1 MDYYGSMKLFLRHAC
16 AIAAATLLGSTWVY
30 AATPTEQTGKTPPRL
45 TSPSETQKFAE
56 LFYEVLL
63 GEFKASEGDPSTA
76 YALLLDAARKNT
88 DGALYKRATDIALKS
103 RSGDAALAAA
113 RAWRLDLPQDR
124 DANRYELQILL
135 ALGKIEETTEPLRRE
150 LDGAA
155 GVVPRNA
162 ILNALPAMYGRAPDK
177 KMAADIVERVLAR
190 ELADPDTVVSALTT
204 VGRLRLAAGN
214 LEAALDAARKAQ
226 EKDPKAEDPAVLA
239 LEILSQGALSAESL
253 VRKHLENAPQ
263 PEYHMA
269 YARVLA
275 QAQQYPQ
282 ALQQL
287 QIVTSSQPQAGA
299 AWLLQG
305 TLQIQAG
312 SLKEAETSLRT
323 FMSLE
328 PPVQPGEAQSR
339 STVQALMQLS
349 RLAEKRQD
357 YAEAQSWLDKVD
369 SPQDT
374 TEKTLRRASL
384 LAAQG
389 QLSQARTLLRELP
402 SDSAEDK
409 RAALMAEVQL
419 LRDAQQLQAAYD
431 LVGTAVAQSPQDG
444 DLLYEQA
451 MLADKLGK
459 TSDMERLLKSLIA
472 SHPDYHHAYN
482 ALGYSYAD
490 RGVQLEEARRLI
502 RKALEFAPNDPYI
515 NDSLAWVEFRS
526 GNSAEAL
533 RILELAFKAK
543 PDAEIAA
550 HMGEVLWAM
559 GDKERALSTWREGLK
574 IDGDNAT
581 LQSTLKRLQA
591 KP

>member
-1 MDYYGSMKLFLRHAC
+1 MKLFLRHAS
-16 AIAAATLLGSTWVY
+16 AIAAAALWGSTSVH
-30 AATPTEQTGKTPPRL
+30 AAPSTDQTVKPPSRL
-45 TSPSETQKFAE
+45 ASPSDTQKFAE

-63 GEFKASEGDPSTA
+63 GEFKAGEGDPNTA
-76 YALLLDAARKNT
+76 YALMLDAARKNT
-88 DGALYKRATDIALKS
+88 DGALYKRATDIALQS

-113 RAWRLDLPQDR
+113 RAWRQDLPQDR

-135 ALGKIEETTEPLRRE
+135 ALGKIEETAGPLRRE
-150 LDGAA
+150 LDGAT

-162 ILNALPAMYGRAPDK
+162 ILNALPTMYGRAPDK
-177 KMAADIVERVLAR
+177 KMAADVVERVLSKD
-190 ELADPDTVVSALTT
+190 LADPDTMVSALAT
-204 VGRLRLAAGN
+204 VGRLRLAAGH

-239 LEILSQGALSAESL
+239 LEILSQGAPSAESL
-253 VRKHLENAPQ
+253 VRKYLENTPP
-263 PEYHMA
+263 PEYRMA

-275 QAQQYPQ
+275 QTQHYPQ
-282 ALQQL
+282 ALHQL
-287 QIVTSSQPQAGA
+287 HLVTSSQPEASA

-312 SLKEAETSLRT
+312 LLKEAEASLRT
-323 FMSLE
+323 FITLE
-328 PPVQPGEAQSR
+328 PPPQPGEAQSR

-369 SPQDT
+369 SPQASS
-374 TEKTLRRASL
+374 EKILRRASL

-419 LRDAQQLQAAYD
+419 LRDAQQLQTAYD

-459 TSDMERLLKSLIA
+459 TSDMERLLKRLIA

-502 RKALEFAPNDPYI
+502 RKALEFAPDDPYI

-526 GNSAEAL
+526 GNSAESL
-533 RILELAFKAK
+533 RILEQAFKAK

-559 GDKERALSTWREGLK
+559 GDKERALATWREGLK

>member
-1 MDYYGSMKLFLRHAC
+1 MPSAHLAGGDFPIQNLP
-16 AIAAATLLGSTWVY
+16 LG
-30 AATPTEQTGKTPPRL
+30 A
-45 TSPSETQKFAE
+45 
-56 LFYEVLL
+56 
-63 GEFKASEGDPSTA
+63 
-76 YALLLDAARKNT
+76 
-88 DGALYKRATDIALKS
+88 
-103 RSGDAALAAA
+103 
-113 RAWRLDLPQDR
+113 
-124 DANRYELQILL
+124 
-135 ALGKIEETTEPLRRE
+135 
-150 LDGAA
+150 
-155 GVVPRNA
+155 
-162 ILNALPAMYGRAPDK
+162 
-177 KMAADIVERVLAR
+177 
-190 ELADPDTVVSALTT
+190 
-204 VGRLRLAAGN
+204 
-214 LEAALDAARKAQ
+214 
-226 EKDPKAEDPAVLA
+226 
-239 LEILSQGALSAESL
+239 
-253 VRKHLENAPQ
+253 
-263 PEYHMA
+263 
-269 YARVLA
+269 
-275 QAQQYPQ
+275 
-282 ALQQL
+282 
-287 QIVTSSQPQAGA
+287 
-299 AWLLQG
+299 
-305 TLQIQAG
+305 
-312 SLKEAETSLRT
+312 
-323 FMSLE
+323 
-328 PPVQPGEAQSR
+328 
-339 STVQALMQLS
+339 
-349 RLAEKRQD
+349 
-357 YAEAQSWLDKVD
+357 
-369 SPQDT
+369 
-374 TEKTLRRASL
+374 
-384 LAAQG
+384 
-389 QLSQARTLLRELP
+389 LLRELP

>member
-1 MDYYGSMKLFLRHAC
+1 MDYYDSMKLFLRHAS
-16 AIAAATLLGSTWVY
+16 ALAAAALLGSTWVHA
-30 AATPTEQTGKTPPRL
+30 AATTQQTAKV
-45 TSPSETQKFAE
+45 SPSQPSPSDTQKLAE

-113 RAWRLDLPQDR
+113 RAWRQDLPQDR

-135 ALGKIEETTEPLRRE
+135 ALGKIEETAEPLRRE
-150 LDGAA
+150 LDGAE

-162 ILNALPAMYGRAPDK
+162 TLNALPAMYGRAPDK
-177 KMAADIVERVLAR
+177 KVAADVVERVLSR

-204 VGRLRLAAGN
+204 VGRLQLAAGN
-214 LEAALDAARKAQ
+214 LELALDAARKGQ

-239 LEILSQGALSAESL
+239 LEILSQGAPLAESL
-253 VRKHLENAPQ
+253 VRKYLENDPQ
-263 PEYHMA
+263 PEYRMA
-269 YARVLA
+269 YAKVLA

-287 QIVTSSQPQAGA
+287 QILTSSLPQLGA

-305 TLQIQAG
+305 TLQMQAG
-312 SLKEAETSLRT
+312 ALKEAETSLST
-323 FMSLE
+323 FISLE
-328 PPVQPGEAQSR
+328 LPRQPGEAQSR

-374 TEKTLRRASL
+374 TEQTLRRASL

-389 QLSQARTLLRELP
+389 QLSQARMLLRELP
-402 SDSAEDK
+402 SDSPEDK

-419 LRDAQQLQAAYD
+419 LRDAKLLQDAYE
-431 LVGTAVAQSPQDG
+431 LLGTAVAQSPQDG

-459 TSDMERLLKSLIA
+459 TSDMERLLKKLIA

-490 RGVQLEEARRLI
+490 RGIQLEEARRLI
-502 RKALEFAPNDPYI
+502 RKALEFAPDDPYI
-515 NDSLAWVEFRS
+515 NDSLAWTEFRS
-526 GNSAEAL
+526 GNFAEAL
-533 RILELAFKAK
+533 RILEIAFKAK

-559 GDKERALSTWREGLK
+559 GDKKRALDTWREGLK
-574 IDGDNAT
+574 IDSDNAT
-581 LQSTLKRLQA
+581 LRDTLKRLHA

>member
-1 MDYYGSMKLFLRHAC
+1 MDYYGSMKQFLRHAG
-16 AIAAATLLGSTWVY
+16 AIAAAVLLGSSWAHA
-30 AATPTEQTGKTPPRL
+30 AATTQQTGKAPSSQS
-45 TSPSETQKFAE
+45 SPSNTQKFAE

-63 GEFKASEGDPSTA
+63 GEFKASDGDPSTA
-76 YALLLDAARKNT
+76 YALMLDAARKNT
-88 DGALYKRATDIALKS
+88 DGALYKRATDIALQS

-113 RAWRLDLPQDR
+113 RAWRQDLPQDR

-135 ALGKIEETTEPLRRE
+135 ALGKIEETADPLRRE
-150 LDGAA
+150 LDGAG

-162 ILNALPAMYGRAPDK
+162 TLNALPAMYGRAPDK
-177 KMAADIVERVLAR
+177 KMAADIVERVLSK
-190 ELADPDTVVSALTT
+190 ELADPDTVLSALTT

-214 LEAALDAARKAQ
+214 LEAALDAARKGQ

-239 LEILSQGALSAESL
+239 LETLSQGAPSAESL
-253 VRKHLENAPQ
+253 VRKYLENDPP
-263 PEYHMA
+263 PEYRMA

-287 QIVTSSQPQAGA
+287 QIVTSSQPQLAV

-305 TLQIQAG
+305 TLQMQAG
-312 SLKEAETSLRT
+312 ALKEAETSLRT
-323 FMSLE
+323 FISLE
-328 PPVQPGEAQSR
+328 PPRQPGEAQGR

-357 YAEAQSWLDKVD
+357 YAEAQSWLEKVD
-369 SPQDT
+369 SPQDA
-374 TEKTLRRASL
+374 TEQTLRRASL

-389 QLSQARTLLRELP
+389 QLSQARALLRELP
-402 SDSAEDK
+402 SDSPEDK

-419 LRDAQQLQAAYD
+419 LREAKQLQTAYE
-431 LVGTAVAQSPQDG
+431 LLGTAVAQSPQDG

-459 TSDMERLLKSLIA
+459 TSDMERLLKKLIA

-490 RGVQLEEARRLI
+490 RGIQLAEARRLI
-502 RKALEFAPNDPYI
+502 RKALEFAPDDPYI
-515 NDSLAWVEFRS
+515 NDSLAWAEFRS
-526 GNSAEAL
+526 GNFAEAL
-533 RILELAFKAK
+533 RILEIAFKAK

-559 GDKERALSTWREGLK
+559 GDKERALGTWREGLK
-574 IDGDNAT
+574 IDSDNAT
-581 LQSTLKRLQA
+581 LQDTLKRLQA

>member
-1 MDYYGSMKLFLRHAC
+1 MKLFLRHAS
-16 AIAAATLLGSTWVY
+16 AIAAAALWGSTSVH
-30 AATPTEQTGKTPPRL
+30 AAPSTDQTVKPPSRL
-45 TSPSETQKFAE
+45 ASPSDTQKFAE

-63 GEFKASEGDPSTA
+63 GEFKAGEGDPNTA
-76 YALLLDAARKNT
+76 YALMLDAARKNT
-88 DGALYKRATDIALKS
+88 DGALYKRATDIALQS

-113 RAWRLDLPQDR
+113 RAWRQDLPQDR

-135 ALGKIEETTEPLRRE
+135 ALGKIEETAGPLRRE
-150 LDGAA
+150 LDGAT

-162 ILNALPAMYGRAPDK
+162 ILNALPTMYGRAPDK
-177 KMAADIVERVLAR
+177 KMAADVVERVLSK
-190 ELADPDTVVSALTT
+190 ELADPDTMVSALAT
-204 VGRLRLAAGN
+204 VGRLRLAAGH

-239 LEILSQGALSAESL
+239 LEILSQGAPSAESL
-253 VRKHLENAPQ
+253 VRKYLENTPP
-263 PEYHMA
+263 PEYRMA

-275 QAQQYPQ
+275 QTQHYPQ
-282 ALQQL
+282 ALHQL
-287 QIVTSSQPQAGA
+287 HLVTSSQPEASA

-312 SLKEAETSLRT
+312 LLKEAEASLRT
-323 FMSLE
+323 FITLE
-328 PPVQPGEAQSR
+328 PPPQPGEAQSR

-369 SPQDT
+369 SPQASS
-374 TEKTLRRASL
+374 EKILRRASL

-419 LRDAQQLQAAYD
+419 LRDAQQLQTAYD

-451 MLADKLGK
+451 MQADKLGR
-459 TSDMERLLKSLIA
+459 TREMELLLKQLIA
-472 SHPDYHHAYN
+472 AHPDYHHAYN

-490 RGVQLEEARRLI
+490 RGIELDEARRLV
-502 RKALEFAPNDPYI
+502 RKALEFAPTDPYI
-515 NDSLAWVEFRS
+515 TDSLAWVEFRS
-526 GNSAEAL
+526 GNLQEAL
-533 RILELAFKAK
+533 RLLEAAFKRK

-550 HMGEVLWAM
+550 HMGEVLWSL
-559 GDKERALSTWREGLK
+559 GNKERALATWREGLK
-574 IDGDNAT
+574 IDAGNTT
-581 LQSTLKRLQA
+581 LQNTLKRLQA

>member
-1 MDYYGSMKLFLRHAC
+1 MKLFLRHAS
-16 AIAAATLLGSTWVY
+16 ALAAAALLGSTWVHA
-30 AATPTEQTGKTPPRL
+30 AATTQQTAKISSSHP
-45 TSPSETQKFAE
+45 SPSDTQKLAE

-113 RAWRLDLPQDR
+113 RAWRQDLPQDR

-135 ALGKIEETTEPLRRE
+135 ALGKIEETAEPLRRE
-150 LDGAA
+150 LDGAE

-162 ILNALPAMYGRAPDK
+162 TLNALPAMYGRAPDK
-177 KMAADIVERVLAR
+177 KMAADVVERVLSR

-204 VGRLRLAAGN
+204 VGRLQLAAGN
-214 LEAALDAARKAQ
+214 LELALDAARKGQ

-239 LEILSQGALSAESL
+239 LEILSQGAPLAESL
-253 VRKHLENAPQ
+253 VRKYLENDPQ
-263 PEYHMA
+263 PEYRMA
-269 YARVLA
+269 YAKVLA

-287 QIVTSSQPQAGA
+287 QILTSSLPQLGA

-305 TLQIQAG
+305 TLQMQAG
-312 SLKEAETSLRT
+312 ALKEAETSLST
-323 FMSLE
+323 FISLE
-328 PPVQPGEAQSR
+328 LPRQPGEAQSR

-374 TEKTLRRASL
+374 TEQTLRRASL

-389 QLSQARTLLRELP
+389 QLSQARMLLRELP
-402 SDSAEDK
+402 SDSPEDK

-419 LRDAQQLQAAYD
+419 LRDAKLLQDAYE
-431 LVGTAVAQSPQDG
+431 LLGTAVAQSPQDG

-459 TSDMERLLKSLIA
+459 TSDMERLLKKLIA

-490 RGVQLEEARRLI
+490 RGIQLEEARRLI
-502 RKALEFAPNDPYI
+502 RKALEFAPDDPYI
-515 NDSLAWVEFRS
+515 NDSLAWTEFRS
-526 GNSAEAL
+526 GNFAEAL
-533 RILELAFKAK
+533 RILEIAFKAK

-559 GDKERALSTWREGLK
+559 GDKKRALDTWREGLK
-574 IDGDNAT
+574 IDSDNAT
-581 LQSTLKRLQA
+581 LRDTLKRLHA

>member
-1 MDYYGSMKLFLRHAC
+1 MIRTLRRTALVML
-16 AIAAATLLGSTWVY
+16 IAALCANTSIAQTAPD
-30 AATPTEQTGKTPPRL
+30 AAEPPVNSAL
-45 TSPSETQKFAE
+45 DAE
-56 LFYEVLL
+56 LFYQLML
-63 GEFKASEGDPSTA
+63 GELNAIGGEPGVGFSI
-76 YALLLDAARKNT
+76 LLDAARKNT

-113 RAWRLDLPQDR
+113 RAWRQDLPQDR

-135 ALGKIEETTEPLRRE
+135 ALGKIEETAEPLRRE
-150 LDGAA
+150 LDGAE

-162 ILNALPAMYGRAPDK
+162 TLNALPAMYGRAPDK
-177 KMAADIVERVLAR
+177 KVAADVVERVLSR

-204 VGRLRLAAGN
+204 VGRLQLAAGN
-214 LEAALDAARKAQ
+214 LELALDAARKGQ

-239 LEILSQGALSAESL
+239 LEILSQGAPLAESL
-253 VRKHLENAPQ
+253 VRKYLENDPQ
-263 PEYHMA
+263 PEYRMA
-269 YARVLA
+269 YAKVLA

-287 QIVTSSQPQAGA
+287 QILTSSLPQLGA

-305 TLQIQAG
+305 TLQMQAG
-312 SLKEAETSLRT
+312 ALKEAETSLST
-323 FMSLE
+323 FISLE
-328 PPVQPGEAQSR
+328 LPRQPGEAQSR

-374 TEKTLRRASL
+374 TEQTLRRASL

-389 QLSQARTLLRELP
+389 QLSQARMLLRELP
-402 SDSAEDK
+402 SDSPEDK

-419 LRDAQQLQAAYD
+419 LRDAKLLQDAYE
-431 LVGTAVAQSPQDG
+431 LLGTAVAQSPQDG

-459 TSDMERLLKSLIA
+459 TSDMERLLKKLIA

-490 RGVQLEEARRLI
+490 RGIQLEEARRLI
-502 RKALEFAPNDPYI
+502 RKALEFAPDDPYI
-515 NDSLAWVEFRS
+515 NDSLAWTEFRS
-526 GNSAEAL
+526 GNFAEAL
-533 RILELAFKAK
+533 RILEIAFKAK

-559 GDKERALSTWREGLK
+559 GDKKRALDTWREGLK
-574 IDGDNAT
+574 IDSDNAT
-581 LQSTLKRLQA
+581 LRDTLKRLHA